1 MISSLKRSWLASICG
16 FTLDLSASFLQ
27 MMYVQMMP
35 GWPCGRGAIRPGSWQ
50 ARAGWRTGVA
60 GSGGGQRVHRR
71 ASHAGAGG
79 SEDGILLLHDG
90 RCRPQARW
98 SRGCARRQGGAR
110 AACRCSESLA
120 ANQRASASAWA
131 GSSAVTL
138 TSYVTEN
145 VLALLIYGFMLFLRS
160 WRHPESHAGALQKWS
175 KFEHLEIESRNSV
188 LLDCRACHPDHEGML
203 RFA

>member
-1 MISSLKRSWLASICG
+1 MLDVVPPYFLISSLKRSWLASMCG

-50 ARAGWRTGVA
+50 ARDGWRTGCRQR
-60 GSGGGQRVHRR
+60 GGRRAHRR
-71 ASHAGAGG
+71 ASHAGARG

-110 AACRCSESLA
+110 AACRCSESLG
-120 ANQRASASAWA
+120 QPASERVGVGRLISRHVDIVCNGKCARFINIRTYAISEVVEAS
-131 GSSAVTL
+131 
-138 TSYVTEN
+138 
-145 VLALLIYGFMLFLRS
+145 
-160 WRHPESHAGALQKWS
+160 
-175 KFEHLEIESRNSV
+175 
-188 LLDCRACHPDHEGML
+188 
-203 RFA
+203 